1 MHTLPATHNELAAWL
16 RLSLATGLKPAAL
29 RLLLSAFGLPEAIL
43 QQDHGTLAAIAGEA
57 AARAALAP
65 TGPEFDAQL
74 DAVVAWRE
82 LPGNHL
88 VTLDDPAYPP
98 ALLTMPDPPPLLYI
112 KGRLDLLHTR
122 AVALVGSRSATP
134 QGMEDAERFA
144 RTFATAG
151 VTVVSGLAQGIDG
164 AAHRGA
170 LEGVGSTVAVIGT
183 GADLVY
189 PAAHHA
195 LARQIAMQGAILSEW
210 PLGTPARAA
219 NFPQR
224 NRLIIKGR
232 LDLLHTRAVALVG
245 SRSATPQGME
255 DAERFAR
262 TFATAGVTV
271 VSGLAQG
278 IDGAAHRG
286 ALEGVGSTVAVIG
299 TGADLV
305 YPAAHHALARQIAMQ
320 GAILSEW
327 PLGTPARAANFP
339 QRNRLIAG
347 LVSGVLIVEAAMRS
361 GSLITARLANE
372 MGRDIFALPGSIHA
386 PLSRGCHRMIKQG
399 AKLVETPDEVLEEL
413 GFVITAPVQAST
425 RRDRA
430 ATQAPG
436 SAAPDSAATARA
448 QSEESTLTVARARA
462 SDMTG
467 GRDPDAQRLLAALGY
482 APTPLEIL
490 ATRTEMDYAL
500 LQTTLLQ
507 LELAGEV
514 SALPGGRYTRASQG
528 RTAANCFDPA

>member
-1 MHTLPATHNELAAWL
+1 MAPACPLALQEDRPAMHTLPSTELELAAWL
-16 RLSLATGLKPAAL
+16 RLSLAPGLKPAAL
-29 RLLLSAFGLPEAIL
+29 RLLLSAFGLPAAIL
-43 QQDHGTLAAIAGEA
+43 QQEHETLAAIAGEA

-74 DAVVAWRE
+74 DAVIAWRE
-82 LPGNHL
+82 LPGNQI

-112 KGRLDLLHTR
+112 KGRLELLHRR

-134 QGMEDAERFA
+134 QGLEDAERFA
-144 RTFATAG
+144 RTISTAG

-164 AAHRGA
+164 AAHRGG
-170 LEGVGSTVAVIGT
+170 LDGIGSTVAVIGT

-189 PAAHHA
+189 PSAHHA
-195 LARQIAMQGAILSEW
+195 LARQIAA
-210 PLGTPARAA
+210 
-219 NFPQR
+219 
-224 NRLIIKGR
+224 
-232 LDLLHTRAVALVG
+232 
-245 SRSATPQGME
+245 
-255 DAERFAR
+255 
-262 TFATAGVTV
+262 
-271 VSGLAQG
+271 
-278 IDGAAHRG
+278 
-286 ALEGVGSTVAVIG
+286 
-299 TGADLV
+299 
-305 YPAAHHALARQIAMQ
+305 Q

-413 GFVITAPVQAST
+413 GFAKAAPISAPASP
-425 RRDRA
+425 
-430 ATQAPG
+430 PG
-436 SAAPDSAATARA
+436 AGIRGQRGGTGALADAVFSTPDDASHKVSDSASNREPDSASARSAASADKYADTATYASA
-448 QSEESTLTVARARA
+448 ESRPAATRTHGSHAPAP
-462 SDMTG
+462 S
-467 GRDPDAQRLLAALGY
+467 DPDAQRLLAALGH
-482 APTPLEIL
+482 APTSLEIL
-490 ATRTEMDYAL
+490 ATRTEMDYAI

-507 LELAGEV
+507 LELAGHI
-514 SALPGGRYTRASQG
+514 SALPGGRYTRASHS
-528 RTAANCFDPA
+528 